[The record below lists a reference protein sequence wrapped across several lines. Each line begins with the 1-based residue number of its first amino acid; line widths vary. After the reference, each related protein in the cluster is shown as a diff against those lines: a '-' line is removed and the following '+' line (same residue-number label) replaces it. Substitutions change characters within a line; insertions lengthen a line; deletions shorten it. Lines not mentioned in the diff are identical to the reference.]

1 MQPDVLAFFHSPTNT
16 VTYLVWDPG
25 SKAAVVIDPVLD
37 FDAASAKV
45 STDSVHRVL
54 TAARDRGLK
63 IEWVL
68 ETHAHADHISAG
80 DHIRKLTGTPVAI
93 GTGIVQVQKTFGPL
107 LGVDDLKTD
116 GSDFDRLLADGE
128 TLPLGGMK
136 IEVMHTPGHTPA
148 CVSYRVGGTVFVGDT
163 LFMPDFGTARS
174 DFPGGDAR
182 TLFRSIQR
190 LLALPPETR
199 VFVGHDYL
207 PKANDSGTSRKEFAW
222 STTVG
227 AERDGNIHVGGGKD
241 EETFVA
247 MREARD
253 ATLPTPSLLLTALQV
268 NVKAGALP
276 AADRAGRRF
285 LKVPLNPAL

>member
-16 VTYLVWDPG
+16 VTYLVWDG
-25 SKAAVVIDPVLD
+25 ASKAAVVIDPVLD
-37 FDAASAKV
+37 FDAASGKV

-93 GTGIVQVQKTFGPL
+93 GTGIVQVQKTFGQL
-107 LGVDDLKTD
+107 LGVDDLKAD

-128 TLPLGGMK
+128 IIPLGGLK

-182 TLFRSIQR
+182 TLYRSIQR
-190 LLALPPETR
+190 LLSLPSETR

-207 PKANDSGTSRKEFAW
+207 PKDGRREFAW

-227 AERDGNIHVGGGKD
+227 AEREGNIHVGGGKD
-241 EETFVA
+241 EETFVK

-253 ATLPTPSLLLTALQV
+253 ATLPTPALLLTALQL

-276 AADRAGRRF
+276 GADRAGRRF
-285 LKVPLNPAL
+285 LRLPLNPAL

>member
-37 FDAASAKV
+37 FDAASARIF
-45 STDSVHRVL
+45 TDSVHRVL

>member
-16 VTYLVWDPG
+16 VTYLAWDPG

-37 FDAASAKV
+37 FDAASARIF
-45 STDSVHRVL
+45 TDSVHRVL

-68 ETHAHADHISAG
+68 ETHAHADHLSAG
-80 DHIRKLTGTPVAI
+80 DHIRKLTGTPVAV

-128 TLPLGGMK
+128 ILPLGGMK

-148 CVSYRVGGTVFVGDT
+148 CVSYRIGGTVFVGDT

-182 TLFRSIQR
+182 TLYRSIQR

-207 PKANDSGTSRKEFAW
+207 PKDGRKEFAW

-227 AERDGNIHVGGGKD
+227 AEREGNIHVGGGKD
-241 EETFVA
+241 EETFVT

>member
-1 MQPDVLAFFHSPTNT
+1 M
-16 VTYLVWDPG
+16 
-25 SKAAVVIDPVLD
+25 
-37 FDAASAKV
+37 
-45 STDSVHRVL
+45 
-54 TAARDRGLK
+54 
-63 IEWVL
+63 
-68 ETHAHADHISAG
+68 
-80 DHIRKLTGTPVAI
+80 
-93 GTGIVQVQKTFGPL
+93 
-107 LGVDDLKTD
+107 
-116 GSDFDRLLADGE
+116 
-128 TLPLGGMK
+128 
-136 IEVMHTPGHTPA
+136 
-148 CVSYRVGGTVFVGDT
+148 FVGDT

>member
-37 FDAASAKV
+37 FDAASAKI

-93 GTGIVQVQKTFGPL
+93 GAGIVQVQKTFAPI
-107 LGVDDLKTD
+107 LGIDDLRAD
-116 GSDFDRLLADGE
+116 GSDFDRLLSDGE
-128 TLPLGGMK
+128 TLTLGGLQ

-148 CVSYRVGGTVFVGDT
+148 CVSYRIGDSLFVGDT

-182 TLFRSIQR
+182 TLYRSIQR

-199 VFVGHDYL
+199 IFVGHDYL
-207 PKANDSGTSRKEFAW
+207 PKEGRRQFAW
-222 STTVG
+222 STTVA

-241 EETFVA
+241 EETFVR

-253 ATLPTPSLLLTALQV
+253 STLPTPALLLVALQV
-268 NVKAGALP
+268 NVRAGALP

-285 LKVPLNPAL
+285 LNLPLNPAL

>member
-37 FDAASAKV
+37 FDAASARV

-128 TLPLGGMK
+128 ILPLGGMK

-182 TLFRSIQR
+182 TLYRSIQR
-190 LLALPPETR
+190 LLGLPPEIR

-207 PKANDSGTSRKEFAW
+207 PKDGRKEFAW

-241 EETFVA
+241 EETFVR

-253 ATLPTPSLLLTALQV
+253 ATLPAPSLLLTALQM

>member
-16 VTYLVWDPG
+16 VTYLAWDPG

-37 FDAASAKV
+37 FDAASARIF
-45 STDSVHRVL
+45 TDSVHRVL

-68 ETHAHADHISAG
+68 ETHAHADHLSAG
-80 DHIRKLTGTPVAI
+80 DHIRKLTGTPVAV

-148 CVSYRVGGTVFVGDT
+148 CVSYRIGGTVFVGDT

-182 TLFRSIQR
+182 TLYRSIQR

-207 PKANDSGTSRKEFAW
+207 PKDGRKEFAW

-227 AERDGNIHVGGGKD
+227 AEREGNIHVGGGKD
-241 EETFVA
+241 EETFVT